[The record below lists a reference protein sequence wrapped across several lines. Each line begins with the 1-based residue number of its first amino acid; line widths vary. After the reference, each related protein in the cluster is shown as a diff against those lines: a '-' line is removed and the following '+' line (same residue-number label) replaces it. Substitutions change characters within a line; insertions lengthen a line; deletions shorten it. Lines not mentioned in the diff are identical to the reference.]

1 MTAVRLPLL
10 VSWSVRGGADF
21 AVRYRWTAGGT
32 AMDFTTWTAR
42 LMARHSVGAREALLD
57 WDDDH
62 ITLGADGL
70 ISIDAPAVETGAYG
84 WTEAIADLDLT
95 GDGGTVPF
103 LRAHITVTPGII
115 R

>member
-1 MTAVRLPLL
+1 MTAVKLPLL
-10 VSWSVRGGADF
+10 VTWTIRGGADF

-32 AMDFTTWTAR
+32 PVDLHDWAPR
-42 LMARHSVGAREALLD
+42 LQARHSVTAREALLD

-70 ISIDAPAVETGAYG
+70 IGIDAPAVETAAYG

-95 GDGGTVPF
+95 GDGGVVPF
-103 LRAHITVTPGII
+103 VRAHITVTPGII

>member
-1 MTAVRLPLL
+1 MTAVRLPL
-10 VSWSVRGGADF
+10 SVLWTIRGGADF

-32 AMDFTTWTAR
+32 TPDLSTWTAR
-42 LMARHSVGAREALLD
+42 LQARSSVTAREVLLD

-70 ISIDAPAVETGAYG
+70 ISVDAPAVETAAYG

-95 GDGGTVPF
+95 GDGGVVPF
-103 LRAHITVTPGII
+103 IRAHITVTPGII

>member
-1 MTAVRLPLL
+1 MSAVRLPLSVL
-10 VSWSVRGGADF
+10 WSVRGGADF

-32 AMDFTTWTAR
+32 AVDLHDWTPRLQAR
-42 LMARHSVGAREALLD
+42 SSVTAREALLD

-70 ISIDAPAVETGAYG
+70 ISIDASAVETAAYG
-84 WTEAIADLDLT
+84 WTEAVADLDLT